1 MWGKNTSVARL
12 SSWIEKAGQ
21 AVWWYQM
28 VQSSADESEA
38 EKNRDGDADCELE
51 NTQGWSGET
60 FRWVSSGGL
69 GLCIGDRKLKLVR
82 NSKTQ
87 VGANLPVWW
96 STIWQRITALTWL
109 LSTEPPDGQWFA
121 GVREWGQESSSAQ
134 RQMQQ
139 SSCPIPPGE
148 EKRKK
153 PQQAS
158 PRSWH
163 MRCMDKSICRTVLE
177 FRCFLSH
184 CYMFMKSC
192 TEPWGLPLQ
201 TSLKKWVILKSTV
214 NSVILL

>member
-1 MWGKNTSVARL
+1 MWGKNTSVVRL

-28 VQSSADESEA
+28 VPSAEESEA

-60 FRWVSSGGL
+60 FRWANSGGL

-121 GVREWGQESSSAQ
+121 GVGESEAK
-134 RQMQQ
+134 RAA
-139 SSCPIPPGE
+139 PPKDRCSE
-148 EKRKK
+148 VAVQNHLERKK
-153 PQQAS
+153 GRNPKK
-158 PRSWH
+158 P
-163 MRCMDKSICRTVLE
+163 VLDA
-177 FRCFLSH
+177 H
-184 CYMFMKSC
+184 HH
-192 TEPWGLPLQ
+192 
-201 TSLKKWVILKSTV
+201 
-214 NSVILL
+214 